1 MTYKQIKD
9 TNSKE
14 EEEKK
19 NVIVTE
25 NWAILHSTSDI
36 YTLYKSYNIVLC
48 IEMSPSMFTVDPLT
62 NQIKYDLLI
71 ESLPTFISSL
81 LLPIHYGKNDSFF
94 FPTISISLLYIENY
108 TETKILLHNLLLTNN
123 NVQNV
128 INDLIEFLETK
139 RKQYKF
145 SIDLNIFSY
154 CIETEIQNQET
165 FLPQLVSSS
174 LLLFQDMNI
183 KSCSSILLLTAG
195 GFPVDVYHDRKVMLS
210 LLQKDIPLNIFTISS
225 SSPDLYTSYASM
237 NFDDTYKYITKFTS
251 GVYSSLSFLY
261 MNHSSNNSQPTTEEK
276 ADGLNESSFYVNAQ
290 HHYTNN
296 SSSYNHSTH
305 LCLAHSNK
313 DIYTISHSSEVLFFF
328 LLLRSRRTTNIQSLL
343 CCF

>member
-1 MTYKQIKD
+1 MYKVLYVTYKQIKD

-154 CIETEIQNQET
+154 CIETEIQNQE
-165 FLPQLVSSS
+165 
-174 LLLFQDMNI
+174 LLM
-183 KSCSSILLLTAG
+183 
-195 GFPVDVYHDRKVMLS
+195 P
-210 LLQKDIPLNIFTISS
+210 P
-225 SSPDLYTSYASM
+225 
-237 NFDDTYKYITKFTS
+237 
-251 GVYSSLSFLY
+251 
-261 MNHSSNNSQPTTEEK
+261 
-276 ADGLNESSFYVNAQ
+276 
-290 HHYTNN
+290 
-296 SSSYNHSTH
+296 
-305 LCLAHSNK
+305 
-313 DIYTISHSSEVLFFF
+313 
-328 LLLRSRRTTNIQSLL
+328 
-343 CCF
+343 